1 MRAARGWRPSGAKSG
16 AVPEL
21 HYEVYGP
28 PGGGV
33 VQAWADDY
41 IRFDNL
47 PVWQRKLR
55 DEIRGRCQALVPSPD
70 EVLHATLCGAKRP
83 NADIENLLL
92 YNIGSFKVAGVNGI
106 RFEHGAGVPTAP
118 GGAEYAFGYRYALA
132 RRSEAFAHWQ
142 QGRELASFDGIDL
155 GAFAGEKKL
164 AQVWL
169 ALSAGRSRCPRRR
182 HRGRRSPCGCRSG
195 HRAGS
200 HRCGAGWSK
209 VSSTG

>member
-1 MRAARGWRPSGAKSG
+1 M
-16 AVPEL
+16 PEL